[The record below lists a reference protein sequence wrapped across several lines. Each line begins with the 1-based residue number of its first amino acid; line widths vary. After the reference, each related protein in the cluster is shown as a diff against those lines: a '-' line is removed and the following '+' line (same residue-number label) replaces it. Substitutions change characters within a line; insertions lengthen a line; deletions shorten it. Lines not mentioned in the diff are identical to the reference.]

1 MSDEANIVLQR
12 SKALV
17 DRLLGDRG
25 DAGKAARAEAL
36 KLFPD
41 LEGKLVDPNAD
52 LEPIVAP
59 LKAQIDALTEK
70 LTAKETAEA
79 EAAQKALEERAEFT
93 LQSKLD
99 ATKKTFNLTDEGLKA
114 VMERMTATGNYA
126 DTDAAA
132 AYVLKDYK
140 PVETRSAALG
150 PQAADYLGKSSGEDM
165 ERMKLLWNDAD
176 GGFLD
181 YEIAKMEADPRD
193 YVKNYGTPQE
203 LREYDQA
210 MGI

>member
-1 MSDEANIVLQR
+1 MSDENIVLQR

-59 LKAQIDALTEK
+59 LRAQIEALTTTITERD
-70 LTAKETAEA
+70 AKEA

-99 ATKKTFNLTDEGLKA
+99 ATKKSFNLTDEGLKA

-150 PQAADYLGKSSGEDM
+150 PQAADFLGKASQEDAD
-165 ERMKLLWNDAD
+165 RMKLLWNDPD
-176 GGFLD
+176 GAFLD
-181 YEIAKMEADPRD
+181 YEISKMEADPNGYART
-193 YVKNYGTPQE
+193 YAPEFFAT
-203 LREYDQA
+203 A
-210 MGI
+210 

>member
-1 MSDEANIVLQR
+1 MSDENIVLQR

-59 LKAQIDALTEK
+59 LRAQIEALTTTITERD
-70 LTAKETAEA
+70 AKEA

-99 ATKKTFNLTDEGLKA
+99 ATKKSFNLTDEGLKA

-150 PQAADYLGKSSGEDM
+150 PQAADFLGKASQEDAD
-165 ERMKLLWNDAD
+165 RMKLLWNDPDRA
-176 GGFLD
+176 FLD
-181 YEIAKMEADPRD
+181 YEISKMEADPNGYART
-193 YVKNYGTPQE
+193 YAPEFFAT
-203 LREYDQA
+203 A
-210 MGI
+210 